1 MKYVCLIYVPSDFQ
15 PAPGQREALGAEYER
30 LNQTFDER
38 GIVAARARLSEAH
51 TATTVRVR
59 DGQRLLS
66 DGPFAEAK
74 EVLAGFYVIE
84 CKDLDEALDYA
95 GRIPGARHGAVEVRP
110 VVENWDP
117 ARETWRF

>member
-1 MKYVCLIYVPSDFQ
+1 MKYVCLIYVPIDFHPT
-15 PAPGQREALGAEYER
+15 PAQREELGAEYER
-30 LNQTFDER
+30 LNETFDGRE
-38 GIVAARARLSEAH
+38 IVARARLSEAH
-51 TATTVRVR
+51 TATTVRLR

-74 EVLAGFYVIE
+74 EVLAGFYMIE

-110 VVENWDP
+110 VVEHWDP

>member
-1 MKYVCLIYVPSDFQ
+1 VKYVCLIYMPTDFD
-15 PAPGQREALGAEYER
+15 PAPEQRKVLGSEYER
-30 LNQTFDER
+30 LNATLDGRED
-38 GIVAARARLSEAH
+38 VVRARLSEAH
-51 TATTVRVR
+51 TATTVRLR

-74 EVLAGFYVIE
+74 EVLAGFYLID

-110 VVENWDP
+110 VVEEWDP

>member
-1 MKYVCLIYVPSDFQ
+1 MKYVCLIYMPTDFD
-15 PAPGQREALGAEYER
+15 PTPEQRKVLGSEYER
-30 LNQTFDER
+30 LNATLDGRED
-38 GIVAARARLSEAH
+38 VVRARLSEAH
-51 TATTVRVR
+51 TATTVRLR

-74 EVLAGFYVIE
+74 EVLAGFYLID

-110 VVENWDP
+110 VVEGWDP